1 MNTEQHTQSQILH
14 LQTPKESRVRR
25 LRSSFL
31 PRRAFLAI
39 LLTFLFAGAILVAG
53 SAAALTAT
61 FDDLG
66 LGAESTFNGS
76 DGAGGYTSGGIFF
89 ENSYTA
95 PFNSFTGFAASTTTD
110 TTTPGFGNQF
120 SSFAGGGA
128 GGSTGYGLAFLD
140 GRLVLPSAQ
149 TVLGAELTNTTYAA
163 LSMRDGDAFAKQF
176 GGESGN
182 DEDFFRLII
191 EGIDDSGNSTG
202 SIDFLLADYR
212 FADNA
217 LDYIVEDWTFQ
228 DLTALGAVK
237 ELLFS
242 FESSD
247 LGSFGINTPVYFAID
262 NLTTVPE
269 PSTALL
275 LGLGL
280 GALAARKRENV
291 KR

>member
-1 MNTEQHTQSQILH
+1 MQLIQN
-14 LQTPKESRVRR
+14 RR
-25 LRSSFL
+25 LRGQRNLTPFVIGLMLLFL
-31 PRRAFLAI
+31 
-39 LLTFLFAGAILVAG
+39 T
-53 SAAALTAT
+53 SAATSASALTAT

-76 DGAGGYTSGGIFF
+76 DGLGGFTSGGAFF

-95 PFNSFTGFAASTTTD
+95 AFDSFTGFGASTTTD

-128 GGSTGYGLAFLD
+128 AGSAGYGLAFLG
-140 GRLVLPSAQ
+140 GRIVLPSEQ
-149 TVLGAELTNTTYAA
+149 VVLGAELTNTTYAA

-176 GGESGN
+176 GGESGD
-182 DEDFFRLII
+182 DEDFFTLVI
-191 EGIDDSGNSTG
+191 EGIDDFGNSTG
-202 SIDFLLADYR
+202 SVDFLLADYR
-212 FADNA
+212 FADNT
-217 LDYIVEDWTFQ
+217 LDYIIDEWTFQ
-228 DLTALGAVK
+228 DLSGLGAVK

-247 LGSFGINTPVYFAID
+247 VGSFGINTPVYFAID

-269 PSTALL
+269 PGTALL

-280 GALAARKRENV
+280 MGLATRNRAEPKAAA
-291 KR
+291 

>member
-1 MNTEQHTQSQILH
+1 MHDLQHKAFAQQGQHVHKQAHATRPSA
-14 LQTPKESRVRR
+14 
-25 LRSSFL
+25 L
-31 PRRAFLAI
+31 PRLTGTVLTLILACAI
-39 LLTFLFAGAILVAG
+39 L
-53 SAAALTAT
+53 SASSATALTAT

-76 DGAGGYTSGGIFF
+76 DDAGGFTSGGVFF

-95 PFNSFTGFAASTTTD
+95 AFDSFSGFAASTTTD

-120 SSFAGGGA
+120 SSFAGSGA
-128 GGSTGYGLAFLD
+128 GGSAGYGLAYFD
-140 GRLVLPSAQ
+140 GRIVLPTAQ
-149 TVLGAELTNTTYAA
+149 TVLGADLTNTTYAA
-163 LSMRDGDAFAKQF
+163 LSMRDGDMFAKQF
-176 GGESGN
+176 GGATGD

-191 EGIDDSGNSTG
+191 EGVDNSGNSTG

-212 FADNA
+212 FADNN

-228 DLTALGAVK
+228 DLSALGTVK

-247 LGSFGINTPVYFAID
+247 IGSFGINTPVYFAID

-269 PSTALL
+269 PGTALL

-280 GALAARKRENV
+280 GALAARKRKAV
-291 KR
+291 ASW